1 MRRLA
6 AALVALVALVASGCA
21 SNDKELHR
29 ALLAE
34 RMETLTIITRAELH
48 AQPAGSP
55 QRAVLSLW
63 RAVQFRDAEGAL
75 ARVSPKPDAKQR
87 KGFEDF
93 IVDIGGN
100 AASVTKPTIVRTKT
114 DGRHA
119 TVVVEFVRNKKVGD
133 QTRATVTGRLDAQLV
148 RTRAGWLVLW
158 RKAADRI
165 VGAIS

>member
-6 AALVALVALVASGCA
+6 AALVAMLALAVPGCA

-34 RMETLTIITRAELH
+34 RMETLTIITRAELR
-48 AQPAGSP
+48 AQPPGSP

-75 ARVSPKPDAKQR
+75 ARVSPKPGAKQL
-87 KGFEDF
+87 KSFENF

-100 AASVTKPTIVRTKT
+100 AASVTKPTIVRTT
-114 DGRHA
+114 RNGRHA

-133 QTRATVTGRLDAQLV
+133 QTRASVTGRLDAQLL

-158 RKAADRI
+158 RKAADQI